1 MPNPTPRTPP
11 VSPSFAALVQAFFTE
26 YLVEQRALSPNTVA
40 TYRDA
45 FLLFLSFA
53 QTQSGKSPQRLLLV
67 DITPE
72 LIVAFLEHLEHERHN
87 TVRSR
92 NARLAALR
100 AFLKFA
106 SHRDV
111 SSLHVIERALSV
123 PVKRFERPMVGFL
136 SLEEMC
142 AVIGT
147 PGSSWVSQRDHL
159 LLGLLYNTGAR
170 VSEIIR
176 ITVADVVL
184 DIAPCV
190 HLHVK
195 GRKQRAVPLWRSIVK
210 EIRAWLRLNPQLG
223 AAGPLLP
230 NRLGHA
236 MTRANVTQRLAL
248 AVQSAAKRNT
258 TLTKRRIS
266 PHTVRHTAAMHL
278 LQSGVDVTVIAL
290 WLGHESPA
298 TTHMYVEADL
308 TMKERALARLQ
319 EPDCKVRR
327 YRAPDMLV
335 QFLQTL

>member
-111 SSLHVIERALSV
+111 SSLHVI
-123 PVKRFERPMVGFL
+123 G
-136 SLEEMC
+136 
-142 AVIGT
+142 
-147 PGSSWVSQRDHL
+147 
-159 LLGLLYNTGAR
+159 
-170 VSEIIR
+170 
-176 ITVADVVL
+176 
-184 DIAPCV
+184 
-190 HLHVK
+190 
-195 GRKQRAVPLWRSIVK
+195 
-210 EIRAWLRLNPQLG
+210 
-223 AAGPLLP
+223 
-230 NRLGHA
+230 
-236 MTRANVTQRLAL
+236 
-248 AVQSAAKRNT
+248 
-258 TLTKRRIS
+258 
-266 PHTVRHTAAMHL
+266 
-278 LQSGVDVTVIAL
+278 
-290 WLGHESPA
+290 
-298 TTHMYVEADL
+298 
-308 TMKERALARLQ
+308 
-319 EPDCKVRR
+319 
-327 YRAPDMLV
+327 
-335 QFLQTL
+335 